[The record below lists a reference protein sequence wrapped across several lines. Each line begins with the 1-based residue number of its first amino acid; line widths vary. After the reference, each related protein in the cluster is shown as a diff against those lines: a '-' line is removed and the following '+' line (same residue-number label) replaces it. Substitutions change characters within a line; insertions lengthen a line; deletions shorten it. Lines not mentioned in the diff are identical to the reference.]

1 MNWMTGT
8 ASEIIQALRQE
19 ERSMEETTDQVE
31 TQVHTIIQT
40 VRQKG
45 DEAVK
50 QYSAYFDS
58 VALQQ
63 LQIDEASITEAY
75 NRVPKSVIAALEL
88 AKANIISYHKKQ
100 KQYDF
105 MDTERAGVLRG
116 QRVLPLERVGVYV
129 PGGTAA
135 YPSSV
140 LMNVLPAKIAG
151 VNEVIMVSPPT
162 QAGLPDV
169 ILAAA
174 KIAGVDKIFQV
185 GGAQAI
191 AALAFGT
198 ETIPKVDKIVGPG
211 NIYVATAK
219 KQVFGNVGIDM
230 IAGPS
235 EIGVL
240 ADDSANPAFIA
251 ADLLSQAE
259 HDTLARA
266 ILVTNSLSV
275 ARAVEKEVTRQVQTL
290 PRKEIAL
297 AALNEYGRLIVTDS
311 LASMFAIMNEL
322 APEHLEVQMI
332 DPISQLSKIK
342 NAGSIFLGAYASE
355 PVGDYLSG
363 TNHVLPTNG
372 TAKFYS
378 PLGVYDFVK
387 YSQVTY
393 YTEEALAHVCEP
405 LALLAR
411 TEGLEAHAR
420 AVEVRFQ
427 TAVINEDT
435 LESEE

>member
-8 ASEIIQALRQE
+8 ASEIIQALSQE
-19 ERSMEETTDQVE
+19 ERTIEEANAQLEEQVRE
-31 TQVHTIIQT
+31 IIQT
-40 VRQKG
+40 VRQNG
-45 DEAVK
+45 DAALK
-50 QYSAYFDS
+50 QYSFRFDS
-58 VALQQ
+58 VEIKQ
-63 LQIDEASITEAY
+63 LQIDEASISNAY
-75 NRVPKSVIAALEL
+75 DRVPQPVIDALEL

-100 KQYDF
+100 KHYDF
-105 MDTERAGVLRG
+105 MDTEKDGVLRG
-116 QRVLPLERVGVYV
+116 QRILPLERVGVYV

-151 VNEVIMVSPPT
+151 VNEIIMVSPPS
-162 QAGLPDV
+162 QEGLPDV

-198 ETIPKVDKIVGPG
+198 KTIPKVDKIVGPG

-219 KQVFGNVGIDM
+219 KQVFGTVGIDM

-235 EIGVL
+235 EIGIL

-259 HDTLARA
+259 HDTLSRA
-266 ILVTNSLSV
+266 ILVTDSLSL
-275 ARAVEKEVTRQVQTL
+275 AQAVEKEVATQVQTL

-297 AALNEYGRLIVTDS
+297 RALAEQGRLIVTDS
-311 LASMFAIMNEL
+311 IESMFTIINEI
-322 APEHLEVQMI
+322 APEHLEVQLV
-332 DPISQLSKIK
+332 DPVSHLSKIK

-393 YTEEALAHVCEP
+393 YTKAALAEVCVP
-405 LALLAR
+405 IALLAR

-420 AVEVRFQ
+420 AIEARFNP
-427 TAVINEDT
+427 TIN
-435 LESEE
+435 

>member
-1 MNWMTGT
+1 MKWLTGNT
-8 ASEIIQALRQE
+8 SEILLELANENQLTQEDNRQVEEQVQQIIQNVIQNGDQALREFSETFDQVTLNNLFIT
-19 ERSMEETTDQVE
+19 EETIDRGYQQVE
-31 TQVHTIIQT
+31 KEV
-40 VRQKG
+40 
-45 DEAVK
+45 
-50 QYSAYFDS
+50 
-58 VALQQ
+58 
-63 LQIDEASITEAY
+63 IT
-75 NRVPKSVIAALEL
+75 ALEV
-88 AKANIISYHKKQ
+88 AKENIISYHQKQ

-105 MDTERAGVLRG
+105 MDTEKAGVLRG
-116 QRVLPLERVGVYV
+116 QLVQPLNRVGVYV

-151 VNEVIMVSPPT
+151 VEEIIMVTPPST
-162 QAGLPDV
+162 DGIPDV

-191 AALAFGT
+191 AALAYGT
-198 ETIPKVDKIVGPG
+198 ETVPKVDKIVGPG

-219 KQVFGNVGIDM
+219 KQVFGVVGIDM

-235 EIGVL
+235 EIGIL
-240 ADDSANPAFIA
+240 ADETANPTYVA

-266 ILVTNSLSV
+266 ILVTDSV
-275 ARAVEKEVTRQVQTL
+275 VFAEQVEKEVYRQLQTL
-290 PRKEIAL
+290 PRKKIAEKAIKDHGRIIIVSSITEMFTIINEI
-297 AALNEYGRLIVTDS
+297 
-311 LASMFAIMNEL
+311 
-322 APEHLEVQMI
+322 APEHLEVQLP
-332 DPISQLSKIK
+332 DPISYLHEIK
-342 NAGSIFLGAYASE
+342 NAGSIFLGEYASE

-363 TNHVLPTNG
+363 TNHVLPTSG

-393 YTEEALAHVCEP
+393 YTKEALAQTKE
-405 LALLAR
+405 AIAILAR
-411 TEGLEAHAR
+411 KEGLEAHAR
-420 AVEVRFQ
+420 AVECRF
-427 TAVINEDT
+427 T
-435 LESEE
+435 LEHGE